1 MTQQQKNTAALFA
14 VIAGV
19 ISIPLTWMTIY
30 GGRLTAGPGSQISI
44 PIEKMYVTGVNGSI
58 TVIFQTPIWFIV
70 GIAVAANVL
79 QLMRNSRQ
87 FAIPRFAEWLAAL
100 FGVVWIGAGIS
111 LALFSDKVSLGIGSL
126 LGLFCAGV
134 ALLCLVVPTS
144 TQQDLLSR

>member
-14 VIAGV
+14 VIAGLT
-19 ISIPLTWMTIY
+19 SIPLTWMTIY
-30 GGRLTAGPGSQISI
+30 GGRFIAGQGSQISI

-58 TVIFQTPIWFIV
+58 TVLFQTPIWFIV
-70 GIAVAANVL
+70 GIAIAANML
-79 QLMRNSRQ
+79 QLIHSYRQ
-87 FAIPRFAEWLAAL
+87 FAVPRFAEWLAAL

-111 LALFSDKVSLGIGSL
+111 LTLFSDKITLGIGSL

>member
-14 VIAGV
+14 VIAGLT
-19 ISIPLTWMTIY
+19 SIPLTWMTIY
-30 GGRLTAGPGSQISI
+30 GGRLTAGEGSQISI
-44 PIEKMYVTGVNGSI
+44 PIAKLYVTGVNGSI
-58 TVIFQTPIWFIV
+58 TVLFQTPIWFIV
-70 GIAVAANVL
+70 GIAIAANML

-87 FAIPRFAEWLAAL
+87 FAVPRFAEWLAAL

-111 LALFSDKVSLGIGSL
+111 LTLFSDKITLGIGSL